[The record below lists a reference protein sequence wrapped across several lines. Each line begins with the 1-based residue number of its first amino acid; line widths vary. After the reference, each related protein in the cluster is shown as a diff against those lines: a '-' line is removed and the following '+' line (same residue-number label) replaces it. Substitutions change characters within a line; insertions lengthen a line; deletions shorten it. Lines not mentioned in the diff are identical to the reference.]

1 MASRAR
7 STEQRT
13 TRLSVSLGDQAFVS
27 GTRQGRLFRKY
38 AVLFGAL
45 VGGTLLASSLVLVY
59 VSKQD
64 VQVADAEIDRSAVS
78 RAAIR
83 ISEFVDGIERKLI
96 YARHG
101 SGNVYVWPR
110 LGTAIEDRV
119 PTFNSLMA
127 GVAELTD
134 LRLVDN
140 RGIEQLRVA
149 RDPFLSSDRALVLQQ
164 PRSGIDRSFEPEFV
178 NTRSGTTY
186 MSPVDFPSRFEPRF
200 RVAMPDH
207 TNGDVVIA
215 TVSLKSVLDSVTST
229 NVRGGGLAYVVDE
242 AGRVIAHSDVTLA
255 QHDFSNLPQVQ
266 AAFRVSAIAADVM
279 TSYDHAGRSV
289 WSSFQSIPATG
300 WGVLIERPLDVA
312 VPPIAW
318 LWAAVVILTLGLAVS
333 VIASLVLARRMIL
346 PIEAIRASAARIG
359 AGALDQ
365 RITIASDDELEDLAD
380 EFNVMAARLRE
391 SYANLEQRVEDRTRA
406 LGQAL
411 SELEEKGR
419 QLEVASRHKSEF
431 LANMS
436 HELRTPLN
444 AIIGFSDMLLAKT
457 VGELNAKQE
466 AYARY
471 ILASGKHQLSVIN
484 DILDLSKVEAGR
496 LLLESSSFS
505 LAATIE
511 DATAFV
517 RDRAAQEGISLAL
530 HIDPNLGVIDA
541 DQRKVKQVVVNLLS
555 NAVKFTPIGG
565 SVDVAAWRDEVV
577 VVVKVGDTG
586 IGIAVEDHDR
596 IFEAFRQAGRQSE
609 RSREGTGL
617 GLTLS
622 KRFIELHGGRIWVES
637 APGLGSTFT
646 FELPIGAAPVA
657 SA

>member
-1 MASRAR
+1 MAPRELSAKQRTVRLRAR
-7 STEQRT
+7 
-13 TRLSVSLGDQAFVS
+13 LGDQAFVS

-45 VGGTLLASSLVLVY
+45 VGGTLLASSLVFIY
-59 VSKQD
+59 VSKKD
-64 VQVADAEIDRSAVS
+64 VQVADAETDRSAVT

-83 ISEFVDGIERKLI
+83 ISEFVGGIERKLI

-101 SGNVYVWPR
+101 PGNAYVWPR
-110 LGTAIEDRV
+110 LGPAIEDRV
-119 PTFNSLMA
+119 ATFNSLMVQ
-127 GVAELTD
+127 VAELAD
-134 LRLVDN
+134 LMFVDS

-149 RDPFLSSDRALVLQQ
+149 RAPFLSSDRSLVLQQ
-164 PRSGIDRSFEPEFV
+164 PRSGIDRSLDPGFV
-178 NTRSGTTY
+178 NTRFGSTY
-186 MSPVDFPSRFEPRF
+186 IGPVDFPSRFEPRL
-200 RVAMPDH
+200 RVAVPDD
-207 TNGDVVIA
+207 TNEGVVIA
-215 TVSLKSVLDSVTST
+215 SVSLKSVLDSVTST
-229 NVRGGGLAYVVDE
+229 NVRGGGFAYVVDD
-242 AGRVIAHSDVTLA
+242 AGRVIAHPDVTFV
-255 QHDFSNLPQVQ
+255 QHDFSGLPHVQ

-279 TSYDHAGRSV
+279 TSHDHAGRSV
-289 WSSFQSIPATG
+289 WGSFQSIPATG

-312 VPPIAW
+312 LPPIAW
-318 LWAAVVILTLGLAVS
+318 LWGAVGILTLGLAVS
-333 VIASLVLARRMIL
+333 VIASLALARRMIL

-365 RITIASDDELEDLAD
+365 RITITSDDELEDLAD
-380 EFNVMAARLRE
+380 EFNVMTARLRE
-391 SYANLEQRVEDRTRA
+391 SYSNLEQKVEDRTRA

-411 SELEEKGR
+411 AELEERSR

-444 AIIGFSDMLLAKT
+444 AVIGFSDMLLAKT
-457 VGELNAKQE
+457 VGDLNPKQE

-471 ILASGKHQLSVIN
+471 ILSSGKHQLSVIN

-511 DATAFV
+511 DAAAFV
-517 RDRAAQEGISLAL
+517 RDRAVQEGISLAL
-530 HIDPNLGVIDA
+530 HIDSNLGLIDA

-555 NAVKFTPIGG
+555 NAVKFTPTGG
-565 SVDVAAWRDEVV
+565 SVDVAAWRDEAV

-586 IGIAVEDHDR
+586 IGVAAKDHER
-596 IFEAFRQAGRQSE
+596 IFDAFRQADRLSE
-609 RSREGTGL
+609 HSREGTGL

-637 APGLGSTFT
+637 APGAGSTFT
-646 FELPIGAAPVA
+646 FELPITAARVA
-657 SA
+657 PA